1 MVNLRNQVLSRRVVL
16 AAGVAQDVLDFVRPN
31 QTWRL
36 SVQERTGTSSI
47 LVQVTTGF
55 DNSEEMIQFHVSASG
70 ACEYVGCNSAQI
82 KLQAGA
88 NCTVDVQVGPTLES
102 QYVLERDSSRFVIA
116 PGAWTPVGAI
126 PPYMNYAAILTDAN
140 IDVRTIS
147 TGITMFQGLGL
158 PPQTLL
164 LNQFKVG
171 NHDQLELQGTAVGQN
186 ARVVWYNRR

>member
-1 MVNLRNQVLSRRVVL
+1 
-16 AAGVAQDVLDFVRPN
+16 
-31 QTWRL
+31 
-36 SVQERTGTSSI
+36 
-47 LVQVTTGF
+47 
-55 DNSEEMIQFHVSASG
+55 
-70 ACEYVGCNSAQI
+70 
-82 KLQAGA
+82 
-88 NCTVDVQVGPTLES
+88 
-102 QYVLERDSSRFVIA
+102 
-116 PGAWTPVGAI
+116 
-126 PPYMNYAAILTDAN
+126 MNYAAILTDAN